1 MRLALVAIVAA
12 AAAVSLSAQ
21 TPKPNLLKPATVAE
35 KSPPVF
41 RARIEN
47 TRDTFVIEVH
57 RDWAPNGAD
66 RFYAL
71 VRAGFYDKCSFF
83 RVLPYF
89 LAQFGIHAD
98 PKVQAAWRTATI
110 PDDPVKMSNKAG
122 YVTFATTGANTRTT
136 QVFINYRDNVM
147 LDAQGFAPFGVVV
160 EGMTNAGQLESKF
173 GDRPDQKR
181 MELEGNAYLSRE
193 FPGLSYITRATIVP
207 TAKPR

>member
-1 MRLALVAIVAA
+1 MRALVFVLLVAA
-12 AAAVSLSAQ
+12 AATVSAQ
-21 TPKPNLLKPATVAE
+21 APKANLLKPATVAE
-35 KSPPVF
+35 KAPPVF

-66 RFYAL
+66 RFYSL

-89 LAQFGIHAD
+89 MAQFGIHGD

-110 PDDPVKMSNKAG
+110 PDDPVKMSNKMG
-122 YVTFATTGANTRTT
+122 YVSFAMTGANTRTT
-136 QVFINYRDNVM
+136 QVFINYRDNVL
-147 LDAQGFAPFGVVV
+147 LDSQGFAPFGVVV
-160 EGMTNAGQLESKF
+160 EGLTNAGQLESKF

-181 MELEGNAYLSRE
+181 LELEGNAYLVRE
-193 FPGLSYITRATIVP
+193 FPGMSYITRATIVP